1 MYKEIV
7 SKFKL
12 TFIPSKE
19 NKYRPNFLEGRFLFY
34 CVVGLL
40 VLKLITIPFFA
51 YFPRSIFFADV
62 TKTALLKLVNQERGA
77 TGVQSLNESQKLNE
91 AAYLKARDMIE
102 KDYFSHQSPDGLSP
116 WYWFKQVGY
125 NYKSAGEN
133 LAIGFLDS
141 EEAHQ
146 AWLDSPSHKAN
157 LLNPDYN
164 EVGIAIARGDFQ
176 GNETTVVV
184 QLFGVPQTTISS
196 TAAKE
201 EPTPTVEIPKKEEIL
216 PEPKA
221 EEKPQENILPEKEQ
235 PKEEPKEQPKEQ
247 EGVLSEKEE
256 ESVISGGTSP
266 QTVEST
272 KAVPAFNFFQFIS
285 FNYYD
290 LIQKITYG
298 ALILIIASLM
308 INIFVKFNIQRKD
321 LILKTIIFIVILISF
336 VLLDKGVIIQL
347 IPHEFSIY

>member
-7 SKFKL
+7 LKLKL

-19 NKYRPNFLEGRFLFY
+19 NKYRPNFLEGKFLFY
-34 CVVGLL
+34 CVIGLL

-51 YFPRSIFFADV
+51 YFPRSIFFADI
-62 TKTALLKLVNQERGA
+62 TKTALVRLLNQERGSL
-77 TGVQSLNESQKLNE
+77 GIQSLNESQKLNE

-141 EEAHQ
+141 EEVNQ

-176 GNETTVVV
+176 GNKTTVVV
-184 QLFGVPQTTISS
+184 QLFGTPQTTISS
-196 TAAKE
+196 TATKE
-201 EPTPTVEIPKKEEIL
+201 EPIPAAEIPKKEETL
-216 PEPKA
+216 SEPKA
-221 EEKPQENILPEKEQ
+221 EENPQENILPEKEQ
-235 PKEEPKEQPKEQ
+235 QKEEPKEQE
-247 EGVLSEKEE
+247 EVLPEKEE

-272 KAVPAFNFFQFIS
+272 KAAPVFNFFQFIS
-285 FNYYD
+285 FNYHD
-290 LIQKITYG
+290 LIQNITYG
-298 ALILIIASLM
+298 ALILIIVSLM

-347 IPHEFSIY
+347 IPHKFSIY